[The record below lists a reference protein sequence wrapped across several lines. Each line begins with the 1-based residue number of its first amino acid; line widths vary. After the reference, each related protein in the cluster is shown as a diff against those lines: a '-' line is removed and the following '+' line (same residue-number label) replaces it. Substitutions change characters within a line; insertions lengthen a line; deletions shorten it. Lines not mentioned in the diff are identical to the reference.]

1 VRIPSR
7 VLDIELPPFDPL
19 NVRAAELRT
28 KGHHVISL
36 GQALPFF
43 PPPPSALRAAEAA
56 LQARDV
62 HFYSTDPGRPKLR
75 ALLAERLAEF
85 GISCGFEDLVIT
97 AGANHAFATALTTL
111 VNPGEEVVLPAPYFT
126 NHQMQVQASG
136 AVAIEAPLADQRTY
150 CLTWDDI
157 APALTPRTRAVVLCN
172 PSNPTGA
179 PVTAEHGTRIVRELA
194 GRGIIVISDETYM
207 QFVYDGD
214 HWSAASVADWRRN
227 VVVIGTFSKS
237 FAMMGWR
244 VGFLLADRSVC
255 EQATKIQDAMI
266 ICAPT
271 ISQMAAEGALRDDW
285 SYAAQFHAE
294 FVRRRQL
301 VAERISTI
309 PTVSWSPTGGGFFA
323 FARVEGC
330 TDSTALATR
339 LLEEAHVVTI
349 PGAAFG
355 RSGEGCL
362 RLSFGSVSGED
373 LIEGLD
379 RLGRFFL
386 SVRA

>member
-1 VRIPSR
+1 MRIPSR
-7 VLDIELPPFDPL
+7 VLKIELPPFDPL
-19 NVRAAELRT
+19 NVRAAELRAQ
-28 KGHHVISL
+28 GHHVISL

-56 LQARDV
+56 LQTRDV

-97 AGANHAFATALTTL
+97 AGANHAFATVLTTL
-111 VNPGEEVVLPAPYFT
+111 VNPGDEVVLPSPYFT

-150 CLTWDDI
+150 CLTWDDV

-194 GRGIIVISDETYM
+194 GRGILVISDETYM

-237 FAMMGWR
+237 LAMMGWR
-244 VGFLLADRSVC
+244 VGFVLADRSVC

-285 SYAAQFHAE
+285 SYATQFHAE

-301 VAERISTI
+301 VAERIATI

-362 RLSFGSVSGED
+362 RISFGFASNDDLVEGLNRLELSF
-373 LIEGLD
+373 
-379 RLGRFFL
+379 
-386 SVRA
+386 